1 MVDNVR
7 KGFLDIG
14 LNLNVE
20 TCDYLYLNGKVMNS
34 PLNCNYSS
42 ILSVDSLRWLGI
54 TLCNNIFCFCQS
66 AVRDACTKTICGYS
80 QIVANRS

>member
-20 TCDYLYLNGKVMNS
+20 KCEYLCFNGNATNS

-42 ILSVDSLRWLGI
+42 IRSVDSLGWLGI
-54 TLCNNIFCFCQS
+54 TLCNNMFS
-66 AVRDACTKTICGYS
+66 
-80 QIVANRS
+80 